1 MSKVMQKCYNVMVTG
16 KVQDIGFRTIIE
28 DIARL
33 LDLKGFVF
41 NDVDGSVKMVCCGEN
56 GVISNFFKEIRI
68 RGEQRGIAIEDI
80 KKEEIPFR
88 IYLPDKFLRL
98 YTDELADIG
107 RKLDIGNELLKN
119 LPEIKTILGSFVIEQ
134 SEHNKEQREHNKR
147 MDEHN
152 LRLEKILE
160 KLAER

>member
-1 MSKVMQKCYNVMVTG
+1 MLKCYNVMVTG
-16 KVQDIGFRTIIE
+16 KVHDIGFRTLIE

-68 RGEQRGIAIEDI
+68 RGEQRGAVIEDI
-80 KKEEIPFR
+80 TQEEIPFH

-134 SEHNKEQREHNKR
+134 REHNKEQREHNKR

>member
-1 MSKVMQKCYNVMVTG
+1 MQKC
-16 KVQDIGFRTIIE
+16 
-28 DIARL
+28 
-33 LDLKGFVF
+33 
-41 NDVDGSVKMVCCGEN
+41 
-56 GVISNFFKEIRI
+56 
-68 RGEQRGIAIEDI
+68 
-80 KKEEIPFR
+80 
-88 IYLPDKFLRL
+88 
-98 YTDELADIG
+98 ELADIG

-134 SEHNKEQREHNKR
+134 REQNKEQREYSKH